1 MGLRQPARVAE
12 RRWVECESAKTRM
25 PPPSL
30 WIAGNY
36 TAVNLRSLLLHG
48 DRKSV
53 KFEVDST
60 IPLRRLLQG
69 SQFVVAGHPP
79 SSIQVTVC
87 VMASAS
93 QAAPS
98 ANWSI

>member
-1 MGLRQPARVAE
+1 MLR
-12 RRWVECESAKTRM
+12 
-25 PPPSL
+25 
-30 WIAGNY
+30 
-36 TAVNLRSLLLHG
+36 G

-79 SSIQVTVC
+79 NSIQVTVG

-93 QAAPS
+93 QAVCP
-98 ANWSI
+98 